1 MTIDNKDLLNSILDS
16 LARID
21 YIKPEELPNI
31 DLYMDQVTTFMDDRL
46 SISKR
51 HSEDKVLTKT
61 MINNYAKNNL
71 LPPPVKK
78 KYSKEHLLTL
88 IFIYYLKNILSIGD
102 IQAILNPITDRYFA
116 SDSDLNLESI
126 YSEVFR
132 LAESEI
138 QNMQKDITRKYHT
151 SQQTFANL
159 TGEEQA
165 GLQRFS
171 FLCMLSFDVY
181 IKKQLIEK
189 LIDAKIPA
197 GDKTAAKRAKNA
209 AEDKPS
215 GKRPKSSEDKS
226 AAKHIRNSDK

>member
-1 MTIDNKDLLNSILDS
+1 MEIVFNPIDEKDLLNSILES

-51 HSEDKVLTKT
+51 HPEDKVLTKT

-78 KYSKEHLLTL
+78 KYSKEHLLAL
-88 IFIYYLKNILSIGD
+88 IFIYYFKNILSIGD

-116 SDSDLNLESI
+116 SDKECNLEEI

-132 LAESEI
+132 LEESEI
-138 QNMQKDITRKYHT
+138 KNLQKDITRKYHT
-151 SQQTFANL
+151 SQQTFPGAPK
-159 TGEEQA
+159 EEQDD
-165 GLQRFS
+165 LQHFS

-181 IKKQLIEK
+181 VKKQLIEK
-189 LIDAKIPA
+189 IIDARIAETSKAPE
-197 GDKTAAKRAKNA
+197 KRTK
-209 AEDKPS
+209 K
-215 GKRPKSSEDKS
+215 
-226 AAKHIRNSDK
+226 